1 MLQAKGV
8 RAIDQQDIDAGV
20 YSIYD
25 VVMPTP
31 GYEVQYPAYTE
42 DKYKELLAEDGL
54 KMGDLQNQK
63 QRDFSLRG
71 NYRKMLLKPK
81 HMSWKLKRYVDKTV
95 CFTAHA
101 IVFAHAI
108 VLVTFLSALQ
118 LPLQETDVSLLTT
131 DVPRNNW
138 HSQAEVVER
147 DATALCLTFELRECA
162 IVPTCFVLL
171 FTTSM
176 SPPLPIC
183 SIRCIRYHVYPGAA
197 EGFHGGSHIDWISL
211 LTNFNSLTLSVLQVA
226 HHSALNEKLGGSSST
241 Q

>member
-81 HMSWKLKRYVDKTV
+81 HMSWKLKRYVDKT
-95 CFTAHA
+95 
-101 IVFAHAI
+101 
-108 VLVTFLSALQ
+108 

-147 DATALCLTFELRECA
+147 DATALCLTFELPSA
-162 IVPTCFVLL
+162 AYAT
-171 FTTSM
+171 M
-176 SPPLPIC
+176 
-183 SIRCIRYHVYPGAA
+183 CIR
-197 EGFHGGSHIDWISL
+197 EL
-211 LTNFNSLTLSVLQVA
+211 LKDSTEVA